1 MSLTRINNNVAAQNA
16 ARNLNLNTIRI
27 GNSMEKLSSG
37 LRINRA
43 ADDPSGLVMS
53 EVLRAQ
59 ISGLDSVQQSVLEGV
74 NVIKTAEAALN
85 EVSSLLR
92 QMQDLA
98 LTSASPTNLNA
109 TSREALN
116 AQLVEAMETID
127 QIAETTSYAGTKLLD
142 GSLGFD
148 VVENAT
154 TEFPNDGMK
163 IKALPPGIATG
174 WSGDVDLVLTQ
185 ALTAATITT
194 STTITV
200 TGLFVPAAA
209 TVTVTI
215 NGVGIPFTGAPV
227 VGTTYSATQIMN
239 TLNAQTAATKVTA
252 SLQNLA
258 PGFDKVVLTHS
269 TLGSASTIAYTE
281 SGSFLNGGAAAND
294 TGTDALGTVTFV
306 GSGVTA
312 LAITG
317 NATGV
322 LTDVYGNTFTPSPV
336 TLAPGTYAGVATVTK
351 NGEAAFQIGTRANDL
366 AVQSIQ
372 AVTCETLGIAD
383 CDVSTVTGA
392 NAAISLVQAAI
403 ETLSAIRGELGAF
416 QANTLESQSRS
427 LAVARENLAASESAI
442 RDVDFGSEMA
452 EFSTAQILVQSATSF
467 LAQAN
472 ALPQN
477 VLQLI
482 QGG

>member
-1 MSLTRINNNVAAQNA
+1 MSLTRINNNIAAQNA
-16 ARNLNLNTIRI
+16 ARNLTLNTARI
-27 GNSMEKLSSG
+27 SSSMEKLSSG

-85 EVSSLLR
+85 ELSSLLR

-98 LTSASPTNLNA
+98 LTSASPTNLNT

-127 QIAETTSYAGTKLLD
+127 QIASTTAYAGTKLLD
-142 GSLGFD
+142 GSLGFS
-148 VVENAT
+148 VTENAT
-154 TEFPNDGMK
+154 TEFPNDGVN
-163 IKALPPGIATG
+163 IKVLPPGIAVG
-174 WSGDVDLVLTQ
+174 WSGDVDIDITQ
-185 ALTAATITT
+185 ELSAATITT
-194 STTITV
+194 SQIITV
-200 TGLFVPAAA
+200 TGLNVPAGA

-215 NGVGIPFTGAPV
+215 NGTGIAFTGAPV
-227 VGTTYSATQIMN
+227 TGTTYSAAQIVD
-239 TLNAQTAATKVTA
+239 TINAENSATGVTA
-252 SLQNLA
+252 SLQNVS
-258 PGFDKVVLTHS
+258 PGFDQVALTHDN
-269 TLGSASTIAYTE
+269 LGADYSVAFSE
-281 SGSFLNGGAAAND
+281 SGSFLNGGSAAND
-294 TGTDALGTVTFV
+294 TGTDALGTMTLV
-306 GSGVTA
+306 GSGVAPIA
-312 LAITG
+312 LTG
-317 NATGV
+317 DETGV
-322 LTDVYGNTFTPSPV
+322 LRDAYGNNFTPSPV
-336 TLAPGTYAGVATVTK
+336 TLAAGTYSSIATVTK
-351 NGEAAFQIGTRANDL
+351 NGEAAFQIGTNANDL

-372 AVTCETLGIAD
+372 AVNCETLGID
-383 CDVSTVTGA
+383 TCDVTTVSGA
-392 NAAISLVQAAI
+392 NAAIPLIQTAI

-427 LAVARENLAASESAI
+427 LAVARENLSASESAI
-442 RDVDFGSEMA
+442 RDVDFGTEMA
-452 EFSTAQILVQSATSF
+452 EFSTSQILVQSATSF

-472 ALPQN
+472 SLPQN

>member
-1 MSLTRINNNVAAQNA
+1 MSLTRINNNIAAQNA
-16 ARNLNLNTIRI
+16 ARNLTLNTARI
-27 GNSMEKLSSG
+27 SSSMEKLSSG

-98 LTSASPTNLNA
+98 LTAASPTNLNA

-127 QIAETTSYAGTKLLD
+127 QIASTTAYAGTKLLD
-142 GSLGFD
+142 GSLGFS
-148 VVENAT
+148 VTENAT
-154 TEFPNDGMK
+154 TEFPNDGVN
-163 IKALPPGIATG
+163 IKVLPPGIAVG
-174 WSGDVDLVLTQ
+174 WSGDVDIAITQ
-185 ALTAATITT
+185 ELSAASITT
-194 STTITV
+194 SQIITV
-200 TGLFVPAAA
+200 TGLSVPASA

-215 NGVGIPFTGAPV
+215 NGTGIAFTGAPV
-227 VGTTYSATQIMN
+227 TGTTYSANQIVDAI
-239 TLNAQTAATKVTA
+239 NAQNSATGVTA
-252 SLQNLA
+252 SLQNVS
-258 PGFDKVVLTHS
+258 PGFDQIVLTHDN
-269 TLGSASTIAYTE
+269 LGADHSIAFAE
-281 SGSFLNGGAAAND
+281 SGSFLNGGTAANA
-294 TGTDALGTVTFV
+294 TGTDALGAMTLV
-306 GSGVTA
+306 GAGVAPIA
-312 LAITG
+312 LTG
-317 NATGV
+317 DETGV
-322 LTDVYGNTFTPSPV
+322 LRDAYGNTFTPSPV
-336 TLAPGTYAGVATVTK
+336 TLATGTYSSIATVTK
-351 NGEAAFQIGTRANDL
+351 NGEAAFQIGTNANDL

-372 AVTCETLGIAD
+372 AVNCETLGID
-383 CDVSTVTGA
+383 TCDVSTVSGA
-392 NAAISLVQAAI
+392 NAAIPLIQTAI

-416 QANTLESQSRS
+416 QSNTLESQSRS
-427 LAVARENLAASESAI
+427 LAVARENLSASESAI

-452 EFSTAQILVQSATSF
+452 EFSTSQILVQSATSF

-472 ALPQN
+472 SLPQN

-482 QGG
+482 KGG